1 MTLLLKAA
9 RTVVAMIALC
19 LAAGSGAAQTAAP
32 PPNILLVIADDMGVD
47 ASPCYPVG
55 DRKPEMP
62 VLESL
67 CRTGVVFDNVWS
79 NPVCSPTRATILTGR
94 YGFRTGVMTAVRGTA
109 APGIRLEELSLQRL
123 MDQRLDAAY
132 AHAVIGKWHL
142 SDDSNGGADNPG
154 LMGVG
159 HYSGFLQYDGP
170 IKYTNWD
177 WTNDGETRPVE
188 EYATTFFTDQAID
201 WVAAQD
207 RPWFL
212 WLAYT
217 APHPPFHLPPAGLHT
232 RQDLSGD
239 SADIAADPLP
249 YYLAMMESLDS
260 ELGRLLASM
269 PAAERDN
276 TVIIFIGDNGTPGKV
291 AQPPYDRRRAKGTI
305 YQGGI
310 HVPMVIAGA
319 GVTRGGEREAALIN
333 STDLF
338 ATIADIAGAG
348 VPGFGDSFSFKP
360 LLSGAPQATRDFL
373 YAEIRDDDRS
383 RQNGWT
389 IRDSR
394 YKLIQFETGRQS
406 LFDLTAD
413 PFEQQDLLAR
423 DPAASDRLIA
433 DGLAQAA
440 ANLRGE

>member
-1 MTLLLKAA
+1 
-9 RTVVAMIALC
+9 
-19 LAAGSGAAQTAAP
+19 
-32 PPNILLVIADDMGVD
+32 
-47 ASPCYPVG
+47 
-55 DRKPEMP
+55 
-62 VLESL
+62 
-67 CRTGVVFDNVWS
+67 
-79 NPVCSPTRATILTGR
+79 
-94 YGFRTGVMTAVRGTA
+94 
-109 APGIRLEELSLQRL
+109 
-123 MDQRLDAAY
+123 
-132 AHAVIGKWHL
+132 
-142 SDDSNGGADNPG
+142 
-154 LMGVG
+154 
-159 HYSGFLQYDGP
+159 
-170 IKYTNWD
+170 
-177 WTNDGETRPVE
+177 
-188 EYATTFFTDQAID
+188 
-201 WVAAQD
+201 
-207 RPWFL
+207 
-212 WLAYT
+212 
-217 APHPPFHLPPAGLHT
+217 
-232 RQDLSGD
+232 
-239 SADIAADPLP
+239 
-249 YYLAMMESLDS
+249 MMESLDS

-276 TVIIFIGDNGTPGKV
+276 TVIIFIGDNGTPAKV

-333 STDLF
+333 TTDLF
-338 ATIADIAGAG
+338 ATIADIAGAV

-360 LLSGAPQATRDFL
+360 LLSGAPQAARDFL
-373 YAEIRDDDRS
+373 YAEVRDDDRS